1 MKYTEELLLEILQ
14 EGDAI
19 LLKNYPKYNQRL
31 VVEFLCECGEKTSK
45 RFEMLNLYRLPYC
58 EKCSLKKKEIR
69 KVNTCMKKYGVKNT
83 AMLTDVVNK
92 IKESHIKNFGDHP
105 KRVKEVQEKWKAT
118 CLEKYGGHPNQ
129 NKEVQAK
136 AELNS
141 YKFKDYRMPSGKI
154 VKIQG
159 YEHLALDIL
168 IKEFEEEDIIIGRG
182 NVPIIPYYL
191 DTIKHIYFPDFY
203 IKSLNKIIEVKSEWT
218 LALSTAHIEEKAKG
232 VKVEGYDFE
241 VWVFNDKKN
250 LVDKIVL

>member
-31 VVEFLCECGEKTSK
+31 VVEFLCECGKKTSK
-45 RFEMLNLYRLPYC
+45 RFEWLYQHRNPYC
-58 EKCSLKKKEIR
+58 KECT
-69 KVNTCMKKYGVKNT
+69 KVKMLDKMKNTNIKKYGVENPSFLPEMKKRIEDK
-83 AMLTDVVNK
+83 LIEK
-92 IKESHIKNFGDHP
+92 YGDHP

-141 YKFKDYRMPSGKI
+141 YKFKDYLMPSGKI

-168 IKEFEEEDIIIGRG
+168 VKEFEEEDIIIGRG
-182 NVPIIPYYL
+182 NVPIIPYDL

-241 VWVFNDKKN
+241 VWVFSDKKK